1 MEDRGLQAIAG
12 TGKSNQFLTQFA
24 SRGLELIPPDVS
36 QAEVPTS
43 RPRQQDRRGRLIDS
57 IAGARVTSRKAR
69 VHVDSHKVLGT
80 DHELLSTELLFG
92 GLRSRKRP
100 NTQPRVVAKEIPPIL
115 EVDQQEMARLARE
128 HTKAKGGR
136 GYRDPPSVKAL
147 FDMARFSR
155 EAEDWKR
162 AFAERRKE
170 KKNHHE
176 RQVQEVAQGN
186 WSEYRGLKKKRA
198 GDWECHFAECQD
210 GDPHK
215 TIHDHLAG
223 IYGDKPPDLSD
234 FEPEGCFEPIRPE
247 ELHEAVRQGKRG
259 KSVGEDGTSL
269 ELIEGIIA
277 AEGGESAILNW
288 FNDILESGCMP
299 EDWFTALMIILPK
312 VAQPEKPKQLSI
324 RQGAVESPLFFT
336 NLAEWTLEEAAR
348 RFSWPRE
355 DPLLRGLRITELM
368 FVDDATLWQTSLPDL
383 ARRVEQWMTVL
394 RESGLRINLGKCQL
408 YCSPHNRHG
417 GKLVVNGTELVGDN
431 HLNIMGLRFVVNQTT
446 CEAIST
452 LLTRARDKFW
462 GSFHLL
468 GSRASLHGR
477 LRMLERVCGGA
488 GLWCIAAFYPEKNAQ
503 QALNSFQLQLVVFMM
518 GLKRGSGEVE
528 PGETKPK
535 NENDGEDYARG
546 GSLRGWP
553 FMMMPLLLYIYL
565 VRAQV
570 PQATAPPGDSEHC
583 QSSPSELGRVQ
594 RLTESST
601 SSSSSMQPTPALS
614 SAESLTTDT
623 ERKRTR
629 QLPLHE
635 QPQENWIRMKDDAT
649 FEIELLLRQ
658 LVQVQEQD
666 IAGEMAWRLLQ
677 RLETP
682 REDELEDRCFVSAT
696 VQAIN
701 VCAKYSLRH
710 RPRGGA
716 TIPTE
721 WDDTVTMLEAGV
733 MEAAQARVRN
743 YRRQQAAEEHRRQVL
758 LQRQPPV
765 QNEEEKCKRTRT
777 EKQTKDDVDQD
788 DVSSL
793 VTTGGDTSRTPRTPR
808 RVARSRVT
816 VTESTVWLTPAGAVH
831 EVPHGGAEA
840 TFHQEPT
847 TTDEAIDAWLDIFG
861 FVEPPTDSLPTVL
874 PERLQEDIRRMIQGM
889 STRAIGLLRRSLPLC
904 LNAVQDE
911 EALGQPLGER
921 SEVTTGDSDMVEVT
935 VDESAKGQKGQTS
948 IKGCGINTEEVNQ
961 DPVAVRSKG
970 KAEYSKFAEVLLNL
984 LGGHLDFQDIPPN
997 PEETIRQMTLAK
1009 HMEEQL
1015 WCMYEAGDFGETL
1028 ATGEIVAVR
1037 EDTDMGET
1045 PQVYMP
1051 DSDGEDE
1058 EGEALMQT
1066 SLTKLLGHQSR
1077 TRVVLQGLNFR
1088 LSNLGG
1094 GDATRRAK
1102 ALLTRLARH
1111 FRIEP
1116 GTRGG
1121 LPELVQD
1128 AEAIL
1133 AGHID
1138 PDLTQDFGNS
1148 EDYAFVEGWWT
1159 DLVGAL
1165 NRDIHLAPLQTIQ
1178 CLSEREVQE
1187 IEHDQESQE
1196 QQNMAQAEWEEYM
1209 QTKEMDKEKEVE
1221 QTPQTLSAGQYQQ
1234 WEDWAMWD
1242 EMQTRPLR
1250 KRRLQVEVQCGSSS
1264 SSSKTTVTCPLAE
1277 WDGRGELNVRLR
1289 LLPGEE
1295 AQGSRG
1301 AAEPPREVDSEAT
1314 TLPVEGEVR
1323 EAVEPTVPQPASDP
1337 TLPEGAP
1344 VALTALDGSAEGSMM
1359 EAVAG
1364 ASLGETLQWGIG
1376 TGVEDT
1382 LDPVALAEID
1392 AYAEQLRLEY
1402 REQARRAEESGP
1414 TGFEEFLVAKAEGFL
1429 EGAGGAGEEQDDG
1442 VGGQNE
1448 NEKNNRLLAFL
1459 EGVLVTSLFFP
1470 PGMVHETMNVGEV
1483 CASSV
1488 TFQFNH
1494 PYAARFYRRFF
1505 PRVRYTADIGE
1516 SWVLIKDWAR
1526 LDMPG
1531 DEKGKGEPFEKARQR
1546 ADLATYFAKLDGD
1559 GDGLLTEAELQFLGR
1574 NAVNAIAWHDTDG
1587 DNAISVE
1594 EFRDG
1599 FAYWSSITNS
1609 AIKATP
1615 KEWRKFQL
1623 FGTIEN
1629 LEDIPNSLSKKMRQ
1643 ASLQEEL
1650 RVRAAKQQRSDWE
1663 EEHDH
1668 DTNFTEALI
1677 RHWQEEVVEWLDKSL
1692 GAVRSERTQTK
1703 KIQDQIMAL
1712 LSMPFSTNQ
1721 SRNLVM
1727 IRAFDVAEPIP
1738 CSFHYTILRKAVE
1751 LRSLWNPSVHY
1762 SKLPFSKLSRHG
1774 RLPHSKLSWLD
1785 SLLAWTVEEEVGTQG
1800 SAFEDMQL
1808 QMREMADRPAKV
1820 KARKGVVLH
1829 RTKEEIMAKY
1839 GAEWLALFEM
1849 WRQWGQSAIWVPYEI
1864 VKAIYRQGTLKDDT
1878 GLEAVRMELAE
1889 FVEWSEVA
1897 GQDEGKV
1904 VEHIMIPKP
1913 SLLATCRSCSRSSVQ
1928 GLGLR
1933 V

>member
-1 MEDRGLQAIAG
+1 
-12 TGKSNQFLTQFA
+12 
-24 SRGLELIPPDVS
+24 
-36 QAEVPTS
+36 
-43 RPRQQDRRGRLIDS
+43 
-57 IAGARVTSRKAR
+57 
-69 VHVDSHKVLGT
+69 
-80 DHELLSTELLFG
+80 
-92 GLRSRKRP
+92 
-100 NTQPRVVAKEIPPIL
+100 
-115 EVDQQEMARLARE
+115 
-128 HTKAKGGR
+128 
-136 GYRDPPSVKAL
+136 
-147 FDMARFSR
+147 
-155 EAEDWKR
+155 
-162 AFAERRKE
+162 
-170 KKNHHE
+170 
-176 RQVQEVAQGN
+176 
-186 WSEYRGLKKKRA
+186 
-198 GDWECHFAECQD
+198 
-210 GDPHK
+210 
-215 TIHDHLAG
+215 
-223 IYGDKPPDLSD
+223 
-234 FEPEGCFEPIRPE
+234 
-247 ELHEAVRQGKRG
+247 
-259 KSVGEDGTSL
+259 
-269 ELIEGIIA
+269 
-277 AEGGESAILNW
+277 
-288 FNDILESGCMP
+288 
-299 EDWFTALMIILPK
+299 
-312 VAQPEKPKQLSI
+312 
-324 RQGAVESPLFFT
+324 
-336 NLAEWTLEEAAR
+336 
-348 RFSWPRE
+348 
-355 DPLLRGLRITELM
+355 
-368 FVDDATLWQTSLPDL
+368 
-383 ARRVEQWMTVL
+383 
-394 RESGLRINLGKCQL
+394 
-408 YCSPHNRHG
+408 
-417 GKLVVNGTELVGDN
+417 
-431 HLNIMGLRFVVNQTT
+431 
-446 CEAIST
+446 
-452 LLTRARDKFW
+452 
-462 GSFHLL
+462 
-468 GSRASLHGR
+468 
-477 LRMLERVCGGA
+477 
-488 GLWCIAAFYPEKNAQ
+488 
-503 QALNSFQLQLVVFMM
+503 
-518 GLKRGSGEVE
+518 
-528 PGETKPK
+528 
-535 NENDGEDYARG
+535 
-546 GSLRGWP
+546 
-553 FMMMPLLLYIYL
+553 MMPLLLYIYL

-911 EALGQPLGER
+911 VLELLGTNPSSSRGGGGCGSTRSNENGAAGSSGAAPRGEDRPRDRGRERAGTRSSREAGGPPGRSTPSR

-935 VDESAKGQKGQTS
+935 VDESDHDSDSTLWMQTS
-948 IKGCGINTEEVNQ
+948 MSSHMAATTSSSSPTSRSEMGQADSVEGQGAEGPDEHQRVWNKHRGSEPGPRRSQDRSRDEHVMRQTWWKDSVRDLVCASRGAGISRHVWES
-961 DPVAVRSKG
+961 VAATVRSKG

-1015 WCMYEAGDFGETL
+1015 WCMYEAGDFGETWPRPKTCPWRINNKPSWELPHPMGMMAAQMVSGNRYWCRCVRL

-1448 NEKNNRLLAFL
+1448 NEKNNR
-1459 EGVLVTSLFFP
+1459 P
-1470 PGMVHETMNVGEV
+1470 
-1483 CASSV
+1483 
-1488 TFQFNH
+1488 
-1494 PYAARFYRRFF
+1494 
-1505 PRVRYTADIGE
+1505 
-1516 SWVLIKDWAR
+1516 
-1526 LDMPG
+1526 
-1531 DEKGKGEPFEKARQR
+1531 
-1546 ADLATYFAKLDGD
+1546 
-1559 GDGLLTEAELQFLGR
+1559 
-1574 NAVNAIAWHDTDG
+1574 
-1587 DNAISVE
+1587 
-1594 EFRDG
+1594 
-1599 FAYWSSITNS
+1599 
-1609 AIKATP
+1609 
-1615 KEWRKFQL
+1615 
-1623 FGTIEN
+1623 
-1629 LEDIPNSLSKKMRQ
+1629 
-1643 ASLQEEL
+1643 
-1650 RVRAAKQQRSDWE
+1650 
-1663 EEHDH
+1663 
-1668 DTNFTEALI
+1668 
-1677 RHWQEEVVEWLDKSL
+1677 
-1692 GAVRSERTQTK
+1692 
-1703 KIQDQIMAL
+1703 
-1712 LSMPFSTNQ
+1712 ST
-1721 SRNLVM
+1721 
-1727 IRAFDVAEPIP
+1727 
-1738 CSFHYTILRKAVE
+1738 
-1751 LRSLWNPSVHY
+1751 
-1762 SKLPFSKLSRHG
+1762 
-1774 RLPHSKLSWLD
+1774 
-1785 SLLAWTVEEEVGTQG
+1785 
-1800 SAFEDMQL
+1800 
-1808 QMREMADRPAKV
+1808 
-1820 KARKGVVLH
+1820 
-1829 RTKEEIMAKY
+1829 
-1839 GAEWLALFEM
+1839 
-1849 WRQWGQSAIWVPYEI
+1849 
-1864 VKAIYRQGTLKDDT
+1864 
-1878 GLEAVRMELAE
+1878 
-1889 FVEWSEVA
+1889 
-1897 GQDEGKV
+1897 
-1904 VEHIMIPKP
+1904 
-1913 SLLATCRSCSRSSVQ
+1913 
-1928 GLGLR
+1928 
-1933 V
+1933 